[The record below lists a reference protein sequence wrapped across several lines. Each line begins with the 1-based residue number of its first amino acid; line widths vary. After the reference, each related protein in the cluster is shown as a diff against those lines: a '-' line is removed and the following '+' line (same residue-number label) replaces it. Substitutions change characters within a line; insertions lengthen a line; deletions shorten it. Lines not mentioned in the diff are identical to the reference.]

1 MKKCAIVIG
10 VNKTGKLPTL
20 SAAASGA
27 RDFAAW
33 SRSQDYDTVLLTDED
48 KVISVREIKA
58 AIRNFVD
65 KQTYSVMI
73 IFFSGH
79 GILKSASDEQWL
91 LSDAPDDLNE
101 AVNVQPS
108 SMFARRS
115 GIPHIVFISDACR
128 SRPDDPLLNEMLGSV
143 IFPNVAPKDQQVD
156 LDMFYAS
163 SPGNPAHEVATDVS
177 SENFKGIYTE
187 CLLEALYGK
196 IPEVI
201 KKIKE
206 RKKEFNAVMPY
217 ELKVYLTKA
226 VPTAAEK
233 ISIKLSQNPHSEI
246 TSRDP
251 KYLSRFAI
259 ERREK
264 VTLDLTYWS
273 SRFDHKYEELEEPLM
288 YSIPPKS
295 LDRLI
300 KFEDVVDLERGM
312 YEELELLPLTEL
324 ILSANNLPIGN
335 FNSGFVITGSTV
347 TDQFIP
353 LDDFDVTFAEGYFL
367 IGLKKMSRKTHLLWR
382 LPNGGSVPLAI
393 LKGYVGVAVF
403 KEDTLVNINYRP
415 SRSNRF
421 FPNAYIP
428 FDLEKKRAL
437 IAAKSSHGVFRIS
450 ENKDE
455 LISSASYLRNDKK
468 YDPTLGLYSAYA
480 YAQAGS
486 MNDVASVFSY
496 MKKEL
501 TRIPFDVSMLY
512 EFSGVDRNVDLG
524 GISSPFCP
532 MLSQGWSYLA
542 VDPNRYDKE
551 LIWLNRHR
559 VPGLWTTFTKE
570 GTRLVEEH
578 YNQGE

>member
-1 MKKCAIVIG
+1 MKKCAVVIG

-33 SRSQDYDTVLLTDED
+33 AKSQDYDTVLLTDEG
-48 KVISVREIKA
+48 KAVSVKEIKA

-65 KQTYSVMI
+65 KQAYGSMI

-79 GILKSASDEQWL
+79 GILKSALDEQWL

-115 GIPHIVFISDACR
+115 GIPHIVFISDSCR
-128 SRPDDPLLNEMLGSV
+128 SRPDNPLLSEMLGSV
-143 IFPNVAPKDQQVD
+143 IFPNIEPKDQQVD
-156 LDMFYAS
+156 LDMFYAA

-177 SENFKGIYTE
+177 FKNFKGIYTE
-187 CLLEALYGK
+187 CMLEALYGK
-196 IPEVI
+196 VPEVMR
-201 KKIKE
+201 KIKE
-206 RKKEFNAVMPY
+206 RRKEFNAVMPY
-217 ELKVYLTKA
+217 ELKMYLSRA

-233 ISIKLSQNPHSEI
+233 ISIRLSQNPHSEV

-251 KYLSRFAI
+251 KHLSKFAI
-259 ERREK
+259 ER
-264 VTLDLTYWS
+264 LDAPSMELINWN
-273 SRFDHKYEELEEPLM
+273 SRLGHKSKELEEPLM
-288 YSIPPKS
+288 HSSPPKS

-300 KFEDVVDLERGM
+300 KYNDVFDMEVKM
-312 YEELELLPLTEL
+312 HEELELLPLTEM
-324 ILSANNLPIGN
+324 ILSANDLPIGD
-335 FNSGFVITGSTV
+335 FESGFVITGLNFM
-347 TDQFIP
+347 DQVIP
-353 LDDFDVTFAEGYFL
+353 LNDFDVTLADGYFL
-367 IGLKKMSRKTHLLWR
+367 IGLKKMSRKTHLLWK
-382 LPNGGSVPLAI
+382 LPNGGSVPFAV

-415 SRSNRF
+415 SGSNPF
-421 FPNAYIP
+421 FPNTYIP
-428 FDLEKKRAL
+428 SGLEKKRAL
-437 IAAKSSHGVFRIS
+437 IAAKSSHGLFRIS
-450 ENKDE
+450 EDKDR
-455 LISSASYLRNDKK
+455 LISSASYLRSDKK

-486 MNDVASVFSY
+486 MNNVASVFSY
-496 MKKEL
+496 MKKES
-501 TRIPFDVSMLY
+501 TRIPFDVAMLY
-512 EFSGVDRNVDLG
+512 EFSGIDINVDLG
-524 GISSPFCP
+524 IISSPFCP

-542 VDPNRYDKE
+542 VDPDRFDKE

-570 GTRLVEEH
+570 GTRLVEER